1 MISICVLQACNNE
14 KTENTTTAKDS
25 TTLVSPDTTAKTDT
39 ASSMGQTATTDQMYD
54 KDTKDFVMKA
64 ADGGM
69 MEVELGKIA
78 QQKAQSQ
85 RVKNYAD
92 MIVTDHTKANDDL
105 KSIAGS
111 KLSMPAAMSA
121 EHQKHIDMLKNK
133 SGADFDKSY
142 INMMIDDHKKDIAEF
157 KKASQNVKDAGIK
170 GFATNALPV
179 LQKHLDS
186 AQAIHSG
193 KM

>member
-1 MISICVLQACNNE
+1 THKRKDMKKLSISFLMISICVLQACNNE
-14 KTENTTTAKDS
+14 KTENTTTSKDS
-25 TTLVSPDTTAKTDT
+25 TALVSPDTTTPKVDT

-69 MEVELGKIA
+69 MEVELGKMA

-92 MIVTDHTKANDDL
+92 MIVTDHTKANDEL
-105 KSIAGS
+105 KSIAAS
-111 KLSMPAAMSA
+111 RLSIPATVSA

-133 SGADFDKSY
+133 S
-142 INMMIDDHKKDIAEF
+142 
-157 KKASQNVKDAGIK
+157 
-170 GFATNALPV
+170 
-179 LQKHLDS
+179 
-186 AQAIHSG
+186 
-193 KM
+193 